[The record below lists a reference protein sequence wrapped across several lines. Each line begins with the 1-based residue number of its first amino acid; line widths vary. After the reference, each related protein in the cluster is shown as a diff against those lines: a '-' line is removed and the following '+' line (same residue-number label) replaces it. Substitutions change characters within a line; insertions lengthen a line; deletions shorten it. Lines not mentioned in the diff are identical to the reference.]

1 MLILLGVL
9 ASLGFALGLCAGL
22 EAFASL
28 QWLWLLPVSFLGC
41 FLAVAALAFLFF
53 KLMALRVPMEVMPEE
68 DSPFYR
74 KMVAL
79 YLDALLPIMRTRLVI
94 SGKEKLPEGRF
105 LLVCNHISDADP
117 VALLAAFRESQ
128 LAFIS
133 KRENDERPLVGPMMR
148 KLLCQPI
155 NRENDREA
163 LKTILR
169 CVQLLKDDK
178 VSVAVFPEGYTSLD
192 GLLRPFRSGVF
203 KIAQK
208 AGVPVVV
215 CTLRNT
221 RYVFQNIKRLKP
233 TTVYVDVLD
242 VLQPE
247 DTKGLTAVAVSH
259 MAYEMMA
266 QHLGEDNV
274 YHTLDSQS

>member
-9 ASLGFALGLCAGL
+9 SSLGFAMGLCAGL
-22 EAFASL
+22 EAFAGL

-41 FLAVAALAFLFF
+41 FLILAALAFLFF
-53 KLMALRVPMEVMPEE
+53 RLMALRVPMDVMPEE

-79 YLDALLPIMRTRLVI
+79 YVEALLPLLRVRLTVR
-94 SGKEKLPEGRF
+94 GKEKLPQGRF

-117 VALLAAFRESQ
+117 VALLAAFRECQ

-215 CTLRNT
+215 CTVQNT
-221 RYVFQNIKRLKP
+221 RYVFKNIKRLKP
-233 TTVYVDVLD
+233 TKIYVDVLD
-242 VLQPE
+242 VLQPDE
-247 DTKGLTAVAVSH
+247 IKALTAVEVGHRAYNI
-259 MAYEMMA
+259 MAE
-266 QHLGEDNV
+266 HLGEDNV
-274 YHTLDSQS
+274 YHALDSQA